1 MSVDISVSSQNQKN
15 CNDIIL
21 KFMEIDVDCRIIK
34 TRSLV
39 DNKIEKGCLITL
51 GHQYHDKDKLKKIWN
66 HIKSDYSCC
75 HLKIDGIFNGCI
87 NNYLYQEFC
96 CSK

>member
-34 TRSLV
+34 TRSLL
-39 DNKIEKGCLITL
+39 DN
-51 GHQYHDKDKLKKIWN
+51 KLKKVV
-66 HIKSDYSCC
+66 
-75 HLKIDGIFNGCI
+75 
-87 NNYLYQEFC
+87 
-96 CSK
+96 